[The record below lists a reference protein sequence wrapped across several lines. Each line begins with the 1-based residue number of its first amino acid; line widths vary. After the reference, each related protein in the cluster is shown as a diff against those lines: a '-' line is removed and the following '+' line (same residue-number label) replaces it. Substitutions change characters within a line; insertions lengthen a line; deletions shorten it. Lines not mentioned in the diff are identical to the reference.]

1 MKRKEI
7 EELIKSA
14 GVTDETE
21 IKKAVDE
28 IMKKNGEDVTP
39 LKSQIETLKED
50 IEVQK
55 GVVETKNNRIKEL
68 EEVDLEQIKKDEYE
82 KGKAEGSKEV
92 EKMRFD
98 SAFDEALK
106 TYKVK
111 DKASIIGHLNMDKI
125 KAEKDESG
133 KITKIIGLEEQIK
146 PLQESKDYLFNSDT
160 PEPTFSKK
168 TNTNTGSNANE
179 TLLSALQEKFK

>member
-68 EEVDLEQIKKDEYE
+68 EEVDSYTFTNDEDNCV
-82 KGKAEGSKEV
+82 GATKAAYGYI
-92 EKMRFD
+92 D
-98 SAFDEALK
+98 SDV
-106 TYKVK
+106 KVK
-111 DKASIIGHLNMDKI
+111 YNGF
-125 KAEKDESG
+125 
-133 KITKIIGLEEQIK
+133 EE
-146 PLQESKDYLFNSDT
+146 
-160 PEPTFSKK
+160 
-168 TNTNTGSNANE
+168 
-179 TLLSALQEKFK
+179 